1 MFYLTVSMKKIV
13 LSVAVISTLLLF
25 SCKKTDKDYLTLTQ
39 WVADSYTIN
48 DIEWIDSTDF
58 YGNLRYTFY
67 TDGTLLRSSNNGQ
80 LNGHYYV
87 DSDNDRIILLQNDT
101 VQYNIVE
108 LNEVSLQIGGR
119 RGADTIFIS
128 AYN

>member
-1 MFYLTVSMKKIV
+1 MFYLTVTMKKIV

>member
-1 MFYLTVSMKKIV
+1 MKKIV